1 MKYFNKINICNVSFI
16 YAAIVRQ
23 PSIWEENTIRQDFP
37 NSPHKQTQSIVLRF
51 NKYNN
56 PNTVVEEVYDDCEC
70 FDTPSYDKLPEARPL
85 IFGLMSLVQ
94 GERLGR
100 VLIVK
105 LPPNGKVDP
114 HRDMG
119 APADY
124 YDRYHIVIKSSEGNL
139 FRTED
144 EIVWMQEGEVWWFDN
159 TKEHEVVNNSKE
171 DRIHLIVDIRSRG
184 SKA

>member
-1 MKYFNKINICNVSFI
+1 MMGLA
-16 YAAIVRQ
+16 AAIARQ
-23 PSIWEENTIRQDFP
+23 PSLWLENKIRQDFP
-37 NSPHKQTQSIVLRF
+37 NSPHKDTESIILRF
-51 NKYNN
+51 NKYTD

-70 FDTPSYDKLPEARPL
+70 YDTPTYDALPEARQL
-85 IFGLMSLVQ
+85 IFNLMSLVQ

-100 VLIVK
+100 ALIVK
-105 LPPNGKVDP
+105 LPAGGKVSP

-124 YDRYHIVIKSSEGNL
+124 YDRYHIVIKSLEGNL

-144 EIVWMQEGEVWWFDN
+144 EIVWMKEGELWWFDN
-159 TKEHEVVNNSKE
+159 TKEHEVVNNSPD

-184 SKA
+184 SKR